1 MDKGKGKDK
10 SKFKNTDEGKAIN
23 ISKETNPEENM
34 VSGMIREMLKDYK
47 NGGASENDIIARIK
61 DIYFE
66 DMGFANVDHHRL
78 LRRNFPEVI
87 FGQNKTPQQILDISK
102 KILKYSEILLVTRTK
117 KEVFELLKTE
127 IPGLVFNDAAGIIYT
142 PLKTSAPKLKEGITV
157 ICAGT
162 TDIPVAEEAAITA
175 HLMHN
180 NVKKIFDV
188 GIAGIHRLLSH
199 KKELQGSRVIVAV
212 AGMEGALP
220 GVISSMVD
228 CIVIGVP
235 TSIGYGAS
243 FRGVAPLL
251 TMLNSCSPGICVVNI
266 DNGFGAGYAA
276 GLINSGKAD

>member
-1 MDKGKGKDK
+1 LENRNKHIKEKDNDK
-10 SKFKNTDEGKAIN
+10 SKGADPG
-23 ISKETNPEENM
+23 ENM
-34 VSGMIREMLKDYK
+34 VSGLIKEMLKEYK
-47 NGGASENDIIARIK
+47 NGSVGENDVIARIK

-66 DMGFANVDHHRL
+66 DIGFANVDHHRI

-127 IPGLVFNDAAGIIYT
+127 IPDIVFNDAAGIIYT
-142 PLKTSAPKLKEGITV
+142 PLKTPGTKLKEGITV

-162 TDIPVAEEAAITA
+162 TDIPIAEEAAITA
-175 HLMHN
+175 YLMCN

-199 KKELQGSRVIVAV
+199 KNELQASKVIVAV

-243 FRGVAPLL
+243 FNGIAPLL

-276 GLINSGKAD
+276 GIINSVTLD

>member
-1 MDKGKGKDK
+1 LDNRNIHNKEKDKDK
-10 SKFKNTDEGKAIN
+10 SRDAESAE
-23 ISKETNPEENM
+23 SM
-34 VSGMIREMLKDYK
+34 VSGIIRGMLKEYK
-47 NGGASENDIIARIK
+47 NGGTSENDIISRIK

-66 DMGFANVDHHRL
+66 DIGFAKVDHHRI

-102 KILKYSEILLVTRTK
+102 KILKYSEILLITRTK
-117 KEVFELLKTE
+117 KEVFELLKME
-127 IPGLVFNDAAGIIYT
+127 VPGIVFNDVAGIIYT
-142 PLKTSAPKLKEGITV
+142 PLKTPCPKLKEGITIV
-157 ICAGT
+157 CAGT

-175 HLMHN
+175 NLMCN
-180 NVKKIFDV
+180 EVKKIFDV

-199 KKELQGSRVIVAV
+199 KDELRNSKVIVAV

-243 FRGVAPLL
+243 FKGIAPLL
-251 TMLNSCSPGICVVNI
+251 TMLNSCSPGVCVVNI

-276 GLINSGKAD
+276 GLINLSAAGW

>member
-1 MDKGKGKDK
+1 LEHNNKHSKEKDK
-10 SKFKNTDEGKAIN
+10 NKSKDENTGK
-23 ISKETNPEENM
+23 NM
-34 VSGMIREMLKDYK
+34 VSGLIREMLKEYK
-47 NGGASENDIIARIK
+47 NGSVGENDIIARIR

-66 DMGFANVDHHRL
+66 DIGFANVDHHRI

-102 KILKYSEILLVTRTK
+102 KILKYSEILLITRTK
-117 KEVFELLKTE
+117 KEIFELLKTE
-127 IPGLVFNDAAGIIYT
+127 IPDIVFNDAAGIIYT
-142 PLKTSAPKLKEGITV
+142 PLKTPGPKLKEGITV

-162 TDIPVAEEAAITA
+162 TDIPIAEEAAITA
-175 HLMHN
+175 HLMCN

-199 KKELQGSRVIVAV
+199 KNELQASKVIVAV

-243 FRGVAPLL
+243 FNGIAPLL

-276 GLINSGKAD
+276 GLINSGTPDR

>member
-1 MDKGKGKDK
+1 MENCKKHSKEKDKDK
-10 SKFKNTDEGKAIN
+10 SKDA
-23 ISKETNPEENM
+23 NPDENM
-34 VSGMIREMLKDYK
+34 VSGIIREMLKEYK
-47 NGGASENDIIARIK
+47 NGGASENDIIGRIK

-66 DMGFANVDHHRL
+66 DIGFAKVDHHRI

-87 FGQNKTPQQILDISK
+87 FGQNKTPQQIFDISK
-102 KILKYSEILLVTRTK
+102 KILKYSEILLITRTK
-117 KEVFELLKTE
+117 KEVFEFLKTE
-127 IPGLVFNDAAGIIYT
+127 IPGIVFNYAAGIIYT
-142 PLKTSAPKLKEGITV
+142 PLKTPGTKLKEGITV

-175 HLMHN
+175 QLMCN
-180 NVKKIFDV
+180 DVKKIFDV
-188 GIAGIHRLLSH
+188 GIAGIHRLLNH
-199 KKELQGSRVIVAV
+199 KKELQSSKVIVAV

-243 FRGVAPLL
+243 FKGITPLL

-276 GLINSGKAD
+276 GLINLSSADR

>member
-1 MDKGKGKDK
+1 MLEKDK
-10 SKFKNTDEGKAIN
+10 YKN
-23 ISKETNPEENM
+23 KEVDPVENM
-34 VSGMIREMLKDYK
+34 VNGLIREMLKEYK
-47 NGGASENDIIARIK
+47 NGGASENEIISRIK

-66 DMGFANVDHHRL
+66 DIGFAKVDHHRI

-127 IPGLVFNDAAGIIYT
+127 IPGIVFKDSAGIIYT
-142 PLKTSAPKLKEGITV
+142 PLKTPSPKLKKGITV

-175 HLMHN
+175 NLMCN
-180 NVKKIFDV
+180 DVKKIFDV

-199 KKELQGSRVIVAV
+199 KEELQSSRVIVAV

-228 CIVIGVP
+228 CLVIGVP

-243 FRGVAPLL
+243 FKGIAPLL

-276 GLINSGKAD
+276 GLINLSSAD

>member
-1 MDKGKGKDK
+1 LENCNRHIKE
-10 SKFKNTDEGKAIN
+10 KNNDRSRDE
-23 ISKETNPEENM
+23 NPGENM
-34 VSGMIREMLKDYK
+34 VNGLIREMLKEYK
-47 NGGASENDIIARIK
+47 NGSASENDIIGRIK

-66 DMGFANVDHHRL
+66 DIGFANVDHHRI

-117 KEVFELLKTE
+117 KEVFELLKME
-127 IPGLVFNDAAGIIYT
+127 IPGIVFNDAAGIIYT
-142 PLKTSAPKLKEGITV
+142 PLKPPGPKLKEGITV

-175 HLMHN
+175 HLMCN
-180 NVKKIFDV
+180 DVKKIFDV

-199 KKELQGSRVIVAV
+199 KNELQGSKVIVAV

-243 FRGVAPLL
+243 FEGIAPLL

-276 GLINSGKAD
+276 GLINLSAADW

>member
-1 MDKGKGKDK
+1 LENHNKHIKEKDRDK
-10 SKFKNTDEGKAIN
+10 SRGEK
-23 ISKETNPEENM
+23 PCENM
-34 VSGMIREMLKDYK
+34 VNGLIREMLKEYK
-47 NGGASENDIIARIK
+47 NGGASESDIIGRIK

-66 DMGFANVDHHRL
+66 DIGFANVDHHRI

-87 FGQNKTPQQILDISK
+87 FGQNKTPQQIIDISK

-117 KEVFELLKTE
+117 KEVFELLKME
-127 IPGLVFNDAAGIIYT
+127 IPGIVFNDAAGIIYT
-142 PLKTSAPKLKEGITV
+142 PLKTPGPKLKEGITV

-175 HLMHN
+175 TLMCN
-180 NVKKIFDV
+180 DVKKIFDV

-199 KKELQGSRVIVAV
+199 KNELQSSRVIVAV

-243 FRGVAPLL
+243 FKGIAPLL
-251 TMLNSCSPGICVVNI
+251 TMLNSCSPGVCVVNI

-276 GLINSGKAD
+276 GLINLCAAE

>member
-1 MDKGKGKDK
+1 LENRNIHNKEKDKDK
-10 SKFKNTDEGKAIN
+10 SRDAESAE
-23 ISKETNPEENM
+23 SM
-34 VSGMIREMLKDYK
+34 VSGIIREMLKEYK
-47 NGGASENDIIARIK
+47 NGGASENDIISRIK

-66 DMGFANVDHHRL
+66 DIGFAKVDHHRI

-102 KILKYSEILLVTRTK
+102 KILKYSEILLITRTK
-117 KEVFELLKTE
+117 KEVFELLKME
-127 IPGLVFNDAAGIIYT
+127 VPGIVFNDAAGIIYT
-142 PLKTSAPKLKEGITV
+142 PLKTPGPKLKEGITIV
-157 ICAGT
+157 CAGT

-175 HLMHN
+175 NLMCN
-180 NVKKIFDV
+180 EVKKIFDV

-199 KKELQGSRVIVAV
+199 KDELRNSKVIVAV

-243 FRGVAPLL
+243 FKGIAPLL
-251 TMLNSCSPGICVVNI
+251 TMLNSCSPGVCVVNI

-276 GLINSGKAD
+276 GLINLSAAGW

>member
-1 MDKGKGKDK
+1 MENFNEHSKEKDKDK
-10 SKFKNTDEGKAIN
+10 SKD
-23 ISKETNPEENM
+23 TNPGENM
-34 VSGMIREMLKDYK
+34 VSGLIREMLKEYK
-47 NGGASENDIIARIK
+47 NGGASENDIIGRIK

-66 DMGFANVDHHRL
+66 DIGFAKVDHHRI

-87 FGQNKTPQQILDISK
+87 FGQNKTQQQILDISK
-102 KILKYSEILLVTRTK
+102 KILKYSEILLITRTN

-127 IPGLVFNDAAGIIYT
+127 IPGIVFNDAAGIIYT
-142 PLKTSAPKLKEGITV
+142 PLKPHGPKLKEGITV

-175 HLMHN
+175 HLMCN
-180 NVKKIFDV
+180 DVKKIFDV
-188 GIAGIHRLLSH
+188 GIAGIHRLMSH
-199 KKELQGSRVIVAV
+199 KNELQSSKVIVAV

-228 CIVIGVP
+228 CLVIGVP

-243 FRGVAPLL
+243 FNGIAPLL

-276 GLINSGKAD
+276 GLINSGTPGQ

>member
-1 MDKGKGKDK
+1 LDKDK
-10 SKFKNTDEGKAIN
+10 NKDKEKDKEKEINPDKN
-23 ISKETNPEENM
+23 S
-34 VSGMIREMLKDYK
+34 VSGIIREMLKEYK
-47 NGGASENDIIARIK
+47 NGSASENDIIGRIK

-66 DMGFANVDHHRL
+66 DIGFAKVDHHRL

-102 KILKYSEILLVTRTK
+102 KILKYSEILLITRTK
-117 KEVFELLKTE
+117 KEVFEFLKKE
-127 IPGLVFNDAAGIIYT
+127 IPGIIFNDTAGIIYT
-142 PLKTSAPKLKEGITV
+142 PLKNPKLKLKEGITV

-175 HLMHN
+175 HLMSN

-188 GIAGIHRLLSH
+188 GIAGIHRLLSY
-199 KKELQGSRVIVAV
+199 KNELQSSKVIVAV

-220 GVISSMVD
+220 GVVSSMVD

-243 FRGVAPLL
+243 FNGISPLL

-276 GLINSGKAD
+276 GLINSSTTD

>member
-1 MDKGKGKDK
+1 
-10 SKFKNTDEGKAIN
+10 
-23 ISKETNPEENM
+23 M
-34 VSGMIREMLKDYK
+34 VNGLIREMLKEYK
-47 NGGASENDIIARIK
+47 NGGASENDIIGRIK

-66 DMGFANVDHHRL
+66 DIGFAKVDHHRL

-102 KILKYSEILLVTRTK
+102 KILKYSEILLITRTK

-127 IPGLVFNDAAGIIYT
+127 IPGIVFNDAAGIIYT
-142 PLKTSAPKLKEGITV
+142 PLKTPAQKLKEGITV

-175 HLMHN
+175 HLMGN

-199 KKELQGSRVIVAV
+199 KNELQSSKVIVAV

-243 FRGVAPLL
+243 FKGIAPLL

-266 DNGFGAGYAA
+266 DNGFGAGYCCRTYK
-276 GLINSGKAD
+276 LERC

>member
-1 MDKGKGKDK
+1 LENYSKYSKEKDK
-10 SKFKNTDEGKAIN
+10 DKNKGV
-23 ISKETNPEENM
+23 SPGENM
-34 VSGMIREMLKDYK
+34 VSDLIRGMLKEYK
-47 NGGASENDIIARIK
+47 NGSVSENDIIGRIK

-66 DMGFANVDHHRL
+66 DIGFAKVDHHRI

-87 FGQNKTPQQILDISK
+87 FGQNKTPKQILDISK
-102 KILKYSEILLVTRTK
+102 KILKYSEILLVTRTN
-117 KEVFELLKTE
+117 KEVFELLKIE
-127 IPGLVFNDAAGIIYT
+127 IPGIVFNDASGIIYT
-142 PLKTSAPKLKEGITV
+142 PLKTSGAKLKEGITV

-175 HLMHN
+175 YLMCN
-180 NVKKIFDV
+180 DVKKIFDV

-199 KKELQGSRVIVAV
+199 KNELQRSKVIIAV

-220 GVISSMVD
+220 GVVSSMVD

-243 FRGVAPLL
+243 LNGIAPLL

-276 GLINSGKAD
+276 GLINSATTG